1 MDLNRH
7 GGKTIQERTEYRKLL
22 KEKNL
27 EAIRNKYQQDESQ
40 LTFKPEINYKSKNIK
55 RSLNDLLVTQIFK
68 FLFIFLKKFKYF
80 NDLTYILAAC

>member
-55 RSLNDLLVTQIFK
+55 RSLNDLLVTQISK
-68 FLFIFLKKFKYF
+68 FLFIFLKK
-80 NDLTYILAAC
+80 I